1 MKEESVKM
9 ESRQGQVLVLVALA
23 LLGLIAIVALAVDIG
38 SVYQKRREMQNAAD
52 AGALAGAREICF
64 GDPGT
69 EASARAA
76 AQDYAINRNDAD
88 GAIVTIN
95 APVTVTVMATKTVE
109 TYFAGIIGFDEIAV
123 DADATAI
130 CGKAGG
136 AGGIWPVAFDVRR
149 WEDAEINEQIECGK
163 TVVIWEGNRAT
174 CDTHDCCNVLDKQG
188 NLISEVNIACDED
201 GQPLSYP
208 LDNQAW
214 VDFSVGISGA
224 DPCDSGGCGAAEAI
238 YRIDGED
245 NKGAIC
251 ESFIE
256 FPDCF
261 ANPSGEKAAAW
272 KAAEDAA
279 GRIVTIPLYDPC
291 KSGTA
296 GGEVTDPDGCPEGA
310 VVCTMTTSPGDNCT
324 NERYWIDKLA
334 CVQVGVEI
342 DDEWTAIGY
351 FFEKPDEDG
360 KTAGL
365 DKARVIIATI
375 PCDDDGAPPK
385 ECGTSPGWSTGDPAA
400 PGDIK
405 AVSLIE

>member
-1 MKEESVKM
+1 VKT
-9 ESRQGQVLVLVALA
+9 ECKRGQVLVMVALA
-23 LLGLIAIVALAVDIG
+23 LLALLAVVALAVDIG
-38 SVYQKRREMQNAAD
+38 NVYQKRRDMQNAAD
-52 AGALAGAREICF
+52 AGALAGAWEICF
-64 GDPGT
+64 GETGT
-69 EASARAA
+69 EAAA
-76 AQDYAINRNDAD
+76 IATAEDYAINRNGAD
-88 GAIVTIN
+88 GAVVTVST
-95 APVTVTVMATKTVE
+95 PVTVTVLATKTVE
-109 TYFAGIIGFDEIAV
+109 TYFAGIIGFDEIHV

-130 CGKAGG
+130 CGKAAA

-149 WEDAEINEQIECGK
+149 WDFAEDNHQIDCGK
-163 TVVIWEGNRAT
+163 TVVIWEGGRAT
-174 CDTHDCCNVLDKQG
+174 CDTHDCCNVLTKQG
-188 NLISEVNIACDED
+188 EPISGVTILCEG
-201 GQPLSYP
+201 GQPQSYP

-238 YRIDGED
+238 YRIEGED
-245 NKGAIC
+245 NKGAVC

-261 ANPSGEKAAAW
+261 ANPAGEKAAAW
-272 KAAEDAA
+272 KAAENAA

-291 KSGTA
+291 KSGIV
-296 GGEVTDPDGCPEGA
+296 GGELTEPDPDACPENA
-310 VVCTMTTSPGDNCT
+310 QVCTMTTSPGDNCT
-324 NERYWIDKLA
+324 NERYWIDQLA
-334 CVQVGVEI
+334 CIQVGVEV
-342 DDEWTAIGY
+342 DGEWTSIGY

-375 PCDDDGAPPK
+375 PCDADRNPPK
-385 ECGTSPGWSTGDPAA
+385 ECGTSPGWSTGEPAD